1 MDFSSGLHDQITDMH
16 HMRQKKIELLVRWTE
31 KSHRRKVTEIKS
43 HKKVTGKIVTKS

>member
-16 HMRQKKIELLVRWTE
+16 HMRQKIELHVRWTE

-43 HKKVTGKIVTKS
+43 HKKVTGKIVIKI